1 MARKQSARDKIRQ
14 HFIQYMGM
22 IVDTHDLAE
31 IAGISDYQ
39 RRIRELRSEEGLN
52 ILSHH
57 DRADLKPGQY
67 ILESLEPI
75 PSQKRGISYTQRA
88 RILERDGFTCQ
99 LCGAGAGDE
108 DPVNP
113 GKKVRLHIDHIV
125 PLSEGGS
132 NDDSNLRVCCSAC
145 NSGRKN
151 LHIPVGRKTI
161 NIMATIRQAPRD
173 VQREIYAFLR
183 KKFGDESD
191 S

>member
-1 MARKQSARDKIRQ
+1 MGKKQSARDRIRQ
-14 HFIQYMGM
+14 HFIDYLGV
-22 IVDTHDLAE
+22 IVDTHEIAR
-31 IAGISDYQ
+31 IAGIVDYQ
-39 RRIRELRSEEGLN
+39 RRIRELRREEGLN

-75 PSQKRGISYTQRA
+75 PSQKRGISYAQRA
-88 RILERDGFTCQ
+88 RILARDGFTCQ
-99 LCGAGAGDE
+99 ICGAGAGDE

-113 GKKVRLHIDHIV
+113 DKKVRLHIDHIV

-151 LHIPVGRKTI
+151 LNIPPSEKAI
-161 NIMATIRQAPRD
+161 NIMGLIRQAPRN

-183 KKFGDESD
+183 KKFGDQSD